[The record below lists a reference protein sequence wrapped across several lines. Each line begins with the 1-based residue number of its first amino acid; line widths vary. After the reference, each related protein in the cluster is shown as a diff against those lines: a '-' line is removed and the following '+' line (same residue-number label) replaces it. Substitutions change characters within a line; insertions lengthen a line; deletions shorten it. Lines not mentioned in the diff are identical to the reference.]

1 MPNNKITFNKKLL
14 MKNIWIIDPYSE
26 IPEKG
31 WRDGRYYLISKALS
45 ENGYN
50 VSLFISN
57 FSHKKKKNY

>member
-1 MPNNKITFNKKLL
+1 

-57 FSHKKKKNY
+57 FSHKKKKIIKHR

>member
-1 MPNNKITFNKKLL
+1 

-57 FSHKKKKNY
+57 FSHKKKIIKNIDNICINSN